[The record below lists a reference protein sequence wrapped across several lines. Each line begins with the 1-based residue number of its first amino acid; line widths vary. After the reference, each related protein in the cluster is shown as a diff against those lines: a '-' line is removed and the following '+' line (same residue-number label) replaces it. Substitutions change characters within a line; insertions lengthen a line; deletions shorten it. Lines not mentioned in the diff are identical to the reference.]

1 MSHIPPTLAE
11 PSDQQPP
18 SLAQWFPG
26 RIQET
31 LSQWI
36 PSRPHAIDYVESE
49 PIAEDMYP
57 DIADRIFPLAK
68 ACAKTLSHYRHLCET
83 NTIFDGYILSDGQL
97 EVMLSPGLGIKI
109 PDSEKQILF
118 DNGCSIAKL
127 LIDVMERRSK

>member
-1 MSHIPPTLAE
+1 MQNIAGHEALCFLFRFILKE
-11 PSDQQPP
+11 N
-18 SLAQWFPG
+18 
-26 RIQET
+26 
-31 LSQWI
+31 
-36 PSRPHAIDYVESE
+36 AIDYVESE